1 MKLPHMHFDSANS
14 NCLIQICFKAN
25 ILIAQIVKQND
36 LANRIFSM
44 RQNCYLADL
53 HLDGAV
59 EAAIS
64 NPLNFQ
70 FGHFFSINK
79 NLFINKVMLF
89 ESFSL

>member
-1 MKLPHMHFDSANS
+1 MHFDSTNS

-59 EAAIS
+59 EAVIS

-70 FGHFFSINK
+70 FGHFFQLIK
-79 NLFINKVMLF
+79 ICL
-89 ESFSL
+89 